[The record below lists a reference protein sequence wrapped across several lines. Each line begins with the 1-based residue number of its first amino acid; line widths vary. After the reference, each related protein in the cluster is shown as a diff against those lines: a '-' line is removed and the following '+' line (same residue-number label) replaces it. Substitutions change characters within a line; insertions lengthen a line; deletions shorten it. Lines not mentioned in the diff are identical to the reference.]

1 MNGSGRTHR
10 LNTVSV
16 QKGGNM
22 IDYPAED
29 PALRSIF
36 EEELRKNG
44 IKMRMPLKGPGGP
57 E

>member
-1 MNGSGRTHR
+1 MKGSGRTHR

-16 QKGGNM
+16 QKGGNT

-29 PALRSIF
+29 PALRPIF
-36 EEELRKNG
+36 EDELRTNG
-44 IKMRMPLKGPGGP
+44 IKMRMPLKGQGGP

>member
-1 MNGSGRTHR
+1 M
-10 LNTVSV
+10 SV

-22 IDYPAED
+22 IDYPDED

-44 IKMRMPLKGPGGP
+44 IKMRMPLKGQGGP